1 MKKTINRNELHL
13 IIRGLVTDAC
23 LKKGKKI
30 KESIEDSQ
38 TWLKDL
44 CRLNFVQTVPELLE
58 PKRQTELL
66 QAGVLTS
73 SFPRMNVNYW
83 KVNKDDNKTGSWC
96 STSFSEK
103 TACMGQRADAERQAD
118 AALWEH
124 IINKIP
130 GLAMLITCSSLA
142 WEWPSITMRTRFADV
157 PQSPM
162 PYKVYEGTRAMSAP
176 DVEKHRHNDVLV
188 AIHNEACGHIEKLF
202 ELLQDAV
209 TMYKDLHKAMHII
222 KKPEQLAEVFP
233 EAVKHFPES
242 VRMAPKTKQIA
253 DPAFI
258 NQLREKL
265 AAGLPS

>member
-1 MKKTINRNELHL
+1 MKKAINRSEMHS
-13 IIRGLVTDAC
+13 IIIGMVTDAC

-44 CRLNFVQTVPELLE
+44 CRLNFAQTVPELSE

-66 QAGVLTS
+66 QAGVLNS
-73 SFPRMNVNYW
+73 IFPRMSVNEW
-83 KVNKDDNKTGSWC
+83 KVDKDDNKTGRWRP
-96 STSFSEK
+96 TTFSEK
-103 TACMGQRADAERQAD
+103 AVYVGRRTDTEKQANT
-118 AALWEH
+118 ALWER

-130 GLAMLITCSSLA
+130 GLAMLITCSNLT
-142 WEWPSITMRTRFADV
+142 WDYPTITMYTRFADI
-157 PQSPM
+157 PHSPM
-162 PYKVYEGTRAMSAP
+162 PSKVYAGTRAMSAP
-176 DVEKHRHNDVLV
+176 AVEKHNHNDVLV
-188 AIHNEACGHIEKLF
+188 SIHKEACGHIQKLF
-202 ELLQDAV
+202 DLLQDAV
-209 TMYKDLHKAMHII
+209 VMYSDLHKAMHAI
-222 KKPEQLAEVFP
+222 KKPDELAEVFP

-242 VRMAPKTKQIA
+242 LRVAPKTKEIT